1 MLLIQSPMSRGGNVN
16 INKRKY
22 GPGRLADIR
31 LRFLLISIG
40 AFVAVNLW
48 FLLFPQLGDP
58 ASGTNKASIA
68 PLAKNVPPNP
78 TAAASKKNNSHYS
91 SAKLLKKQ
99 QAQLKMRMRQID
111 WKNCSLQIDGLDL
124 IHVMRQEQQQPQVAE
139 NESKGNTTNII
150 CFIMTN
156 NDRALRV
163 KTVQDTWGKRCN
175 HVLVASDQDEPLINA
190 VAMSAASTYENLWN
204 KLNET
209 LHYIW
214 DTYCATNTPGTQ
226 YDWIFKVDDDTYVVM
241 QNLQAFLNS
250 PEVQVKHQ
258 NGEPLIYGRLFG
270 WPLLSSLKK
279 LPNFFDQR
287 QNPENAEFGRHFYQ
301 RVNPQETLL
310 YHSGGAG
317 YVMNKPYLQLLLK
330 TLRSPDT
337 LRGFPD
343 EDMAVSI
350 NMWYQG
356 VRPQPTRDDQGR
368 ERFHPE
374 SPDSMYHLYNETS
387 AWLFD
392 FHKTIGGIN
401 HGPQCCSPSSI
412 SFHHIQPMMM
422 RIIEYQLY
430 HCQDERRERAKTHIP
445 RRWKRVPQPH
455 IVK

>member
-1 MLLIQSPMSRGGNVN
+1 LDF
-16 INKRKY
+16 IN
-22 GPGRLADIR
+22 
-31 LRFLLISIG
+31 
-40 AFVAVNLW
+40 
-48 FLLFPQLGDP
+48 
-58 ASGTNKASIA
+58 
-68 PLAKNVPPNP
+68 
-78 TAAASKKNNSHYS
+78 
-91 SAKLLKKQ
+91 
-99 QAQLKMRMRQID
+99 
-111 WKNCSLQIDGLDL
+111 
-124 IHVMRQEQQQPQVAE
+124 VMRQDQQQQQRGVE
-139 NESKGNTTNII
+139 IESKGNTTSIL

-156 NDRALRV
+156 TDRALRV

-175 HVLVASDQDEPLINA
+175 HLLVASDQDEPLINS

-214 DTYCATNTPGTQ
+214 DTYCATNTTSGTQ

-241 QNLQAFLNS
+241 QNLRTFLNS
-250 PEVQVKHQ
+250 AEVQVKHR

-270 WPLLSSLKK
+270 WPLLSNLKK
-279 LPNFFDQR
+279 LPNFFDPR
-287 QNPENAEFGRHFYQ
+287 QNPENAEFARQFYQ
-301 RVNPQETLL
+301 RVNPRETLL

-317 YVMNKPYLQLLLK
+317 YVMNKPYLELLLK
-330 TLRSPDT
+330 TLRSSAT
-337 LRGFPD
+337 LRGIPD

-387 AWLFD
+387 EWLFD

-422 RIIEYQLY
+422 RMMDYQLY
-430 HCQDERRERAKTHIP
+430 HCEDERRERAKTPFP

-455 IVK
+455 IVT